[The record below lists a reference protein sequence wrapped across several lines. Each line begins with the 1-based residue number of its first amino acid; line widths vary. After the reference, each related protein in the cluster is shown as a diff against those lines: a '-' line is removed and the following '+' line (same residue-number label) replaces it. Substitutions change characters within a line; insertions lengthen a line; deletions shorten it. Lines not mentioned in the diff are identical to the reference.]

1 MKTGKKGYSK
11 QTKKEKKIDR
21 QIKKIREQKYICHTK
36 NESCHEDNG
45 MIEYMTDEART

>member
-1 MKTGKKGYSK
+1 MKTGKKGIANK
-11 QTKKEKKIDR
+11 QKEEDR
-21 QIKKIREQKYICHTK
+21 QIEKKIREQKYICHTK